1 MKELNRKVFITIFSI
16 FSVFI
21 ILGITIYNIEGYK
34 REYES
39 VRRNLNFIE
48 DKPTPKEF
56 NNINNPNKDIDNM
69 MIMDYEVYT
78 VKLNNNEIDRIISHN
93 NNNTSNFNIENIA
106 KSIINND
113 KGIKIG
119 NLYTNGYSYNYR
131 NNTIVIINTK
141 NINNK
146 LSLTLIQSILLL
158 IMLEIIIY
166 FITLYLTKRITHP
179 AEEAFK
185 KQKDFIADASHELK
199 TPLAVIIAS
208 SDELKIDKK
217 NSKYIENIKY
227 ESERMNNLIKGLLDL
242 SKLENKVSIDNYK
255 NENISKIVEKT
266 SLIFE
271 SIAYE
276 NNIRINTNIE
286 DNIMFNCSKEE
297 IEKVISIILDN
308 AIKHSYKE
316 TIILVNLYSDKS
328 NIYIEI
334 TNEGDPII
342 QGDEEKIFE
351 RFYRGDK
358 SRNRDTNRYGL
369 GLAIAKN
376 IITNHNGIIKAYSK
390 DNKTTFKINL
400 KK

>member
-1 MKELNRKVFITIFSI
+1 MKQLNRKVFTTIFLILSI
-16 FSVFI
+16 FIF
-21 ILGITIYNIEGYK
+21 LGITIYNTQIYK

-39 VRRNLNFIE
+39 IRRNLTFME
-48 DKPTPKEF
+48 EKKMPREF
-56 NNINNPNKDIDNM
+56 NNPNKDIDNM

-78 VKLNNNEIDRIISHN
+78 VKLNNNEIERIISHN
-93 NNNTSNFNIENIA
+93 NNESNFDIETIA
-106 KSIINND
+106 KSIIKKD
-113 KGIKIG
+113 EGIKIG
-119 NLYTNGYSYNYR
+119 NLYFNGYSYNYKD
-131 NNTIVIINTK
+131 NTITIINTK

-166 FITLYLTKRITHP
+166 FITLYLTKRITYP
-179 AEEAFK
+179 AEEAFN

-199 TPLAVIIAS
+199 TPLSVIIAS
-208 SDELKIDKK
+208 SDELKSDKK
-217 NSKYIENIKY
+217 NSKYVENIKY
-227 ESERMNNLIKGLLDL
+227 ESERMSNLIKGLLDL
-242 SKLENKVSIDNYK
+242 SKLEDGASINNYK

-276 NNIRINTNIE
+276 NNVRINTNIE
-286 DNIMFNCSKEE
+286 ENIFFNCSSEE
-297 IEKVISIILDN
+297 IEKLISIILDN

-316 TIILVNLYSDKS
+316 SIILVNLYKDKNS
-328 NIYIEI
+328 IYIEI
-334 TNEGDPII
+334 TNEGDPIKE
-342 QGDEEKIFE
+342 GDEEKIFE

-358 SRNRDTNRYGL
+358 SRNRESNRYGL

-376 IITNHNGIIKAYSK
+376 IVTNHNGVIKAYSK
-390 DNKTTFKINL
+390 DNKTTFKIIL

>member
-93 NNNTSNFNIENIA
+93 NNTSDFNIKSIA

-113 KGIKIG
+113 KGITIG

-131 NNTIVIINTK
+131 DNTIVIINTK

-146 LSLTLIQSILLL
+146 LSLTLIQSLLLL

-166 FITLYLTKRITHP
+166 FVTVYLTKRITHP

-242 SKLENKVSIDNYK
+242 SKLESKVSIDNYK

-316 TIILVNLYSDKS
+316 TIILVNLYKDKN

-334 TNEGDPII
+334 TNEGDPIKE
-342 QGDEEKIFE
+342 GDEEKMFE

-390 DNKTTFKINL
+390 DNKTTFKIIL

>member
-93 NNNTSNFNIENIA
+93 NNTSNFDIESIA

-113 KGIKIG
+113 KGIRIG
-119 NLYTNGYSYNYR
+119 NLYSNGYSYNYR
-131 NNTIVIINTK
+131 DNTIVIINTK

-316 TIILVNLYSDKS
+316 SIILVNLYSDKS

-376 IITNHNGIIKAYSK
+376 IITNYNGTIKAYSK
-390 DNKTTFKINL
+390 DNKTIFKINL

>member
-93 NNNTSNFNIENIA
+93 NNTSNFDIESIA

-113 KGIKIG
+113 KGIRIG
-119 NLYTNGYSYNYR
+119 NLYSNGYSYNYR
-131 NNTIVIINTK
+131 DNTIVIINTK

-316 TIILVNLYSDKS
+316 SIILVNLYSDKS

-376 IITNHNGIIKAYSK
+376 IITNHNGTIKAYSK
-390 DNKTTFKINL
+390 DNKTIFKINL

>member
-1 MKELNRKVFITIFSI
+1 MKELNRKVFSTIFSI

-56 NNINNPNKDIDNM
+56 NNMNNPNKDIDNM

-93 NNNTSNFNIENIA
+93 NNTSNFNIESIA

-113 KGIKIG
+113 KGIRIG
-119 NLYTNGYSYNYR
+119 NLYSNGYSYNYR
-131 NNTIVIINTK
+131 DNTIVIINTK

-158 IMLEIIIY
+158 IILEIIIY
-166 FITLYLTKRITHP
+166 FVTAYLTKRITHP

-227 ESERMNNLIKGLLDL
+227 ESERMNNLIKSLLDL

-276 NNIRINTNIE
+276 NNIRITTNIE
-286 DNIMFNCSKEE
+286 EDISFNCSSEE
-297 IEKVISIILDN
+297 IEKLISIILDN
-308 AIKHSYKE
+308 AVKHSYKE
-316 TIILVNLYSDKS
+316 SIILVNLYKDKN

-334 TNEGDPII
+334 TNEGDPIKE
-342 QGDEEKIFE
+342 GDEEKIFE

-358 SRNRDTNRYGL
+358 SRNRESNRYGL

-376 IITNHNGIIKAYSK
+376 IVTNHNGVIKAYSK
-390 DNKTTFKINL
+390 DNKTTFKIIL

>member
-21 ILGITIYNIEGYK
+21 ILGITVYNIEGYK

-78 VKLNNNEIDRIISHN
+78 IKLNNNEIDRIISHN
-93 NNNTSNFNIENIA
+93 NNASNFNIENIA

-131 NNTIVIINTK
+131 DNTIVIINTK

-146 LSLTLIQSILLL
+146 LSLTLIESLLLL

-166 FITLYLTKRITHP
+166 FITLYLTKRITYP

-286 DNIMFNCSKEE
+286 DNIMFKCSKEE

-358 SRNRDTNRYGL
+358 SRNRESNRYGL

-390 DNKTTFKINL
+390 DNKTIFKIIL

>member
-1 MKELNRKVFITIFSI
+1 MKELNRKVFSTIFSI

-48 DKPTPKEF
+48 EKPTPKEF
-56 NNINNPNKDIDNM
+56 NNMNNPNKDIDNM

-93 NNNTSNFNIENIA
+93 NNTSNFNIESIA

-113 KGIKIG
+113 KGIRIG
-119 NLYTNGYSYNYR
+119 NLYSNGYSYNYR
-131 NNTIVIINTK
+131 DNTIVIINTK

-158 IMLEIIIY
+158 IILEIIIY
-166 FITLYLTKRITHP
+166 FVTAYLTKRITHP

-227 ESERMNNLIKGLLDL
+227 ESERMNNLIKSLLDL

-276 NNIRINTNIE
+276 NNIRITTNIE
-286 DNIMFNCSKEE
+286 EDISFNCSSEE
-297 IEKVISIILDN
+297 IEKLISIILDN
-308 AIKHSYKE
+308 AVKHSYKE
-316 TIILVNLYSDKS
+316 SIILVNLYKDKN

-334 TNEGDPII
+334 TNEGDPIKE
-342 QGDEEKIFE
+342 GDEEKIFE

-358 SRNRDTNRYGL
+358 SRNRESNRYGL

-376 IITNHNGIIKAYSK
+376 IVTNHNGVIKAYSK
-390 DNKTTFKINL
+390 DNKTTFKIIL

>member
-56 NNINNPNKDIDNM
+56 NNMNNPNKDIDNM

-93 NNNTSNFNIENIA
+93 NNTSNFNIESIA

-113 KGIKIG
+113 KGIRIG
-119 NLYTNGYSYNYR
+119 NLYSNGYSYYYR
-131 NNTIVIINTK
+131 DNTIVIINTK

-166 FITLYLTKRITHP
+166 FVTAYLTKRITHP

-271 SIAYE
+271 AIAYE

-316 TIILVNLYSDKS
+316 SIILVNLYSDKS

-376 IITNHNGIIKAYSK
+376 IITNHNGTIKAYSK

>member
-1 MKELNRKVFITIFSI
+1 MT
-16 FSVFI
+16 
-21 ILGITIYNIEGYK
+21 
-34 REYES
+34 RE
-39 VRRNLNFIE
+39 F
-48 DKPTPKEF
+48 
-56 NNINNPNKDIDNM
+56 NNPNKDIDNM

-78 VKLNNNEIDRIISHN
+78 VKLNNNEIERIISH
-93 NNNTSNFNIENIA
+93 NNNTSNFNIETIA
-106 KSIINND
+106 KSIIKKD
-113 KGIKIG
+113 EGIKIG
-119 NLYTNGYSYNYR
+119 NLYFNGYSYNYKD
-131 NNTIVIINTK
+131 NTITIINTK

-166 FITLYLTKRITHP
+166 FITLYLTKRITYP
-179 AEEAFK
+179 AEEAFN

-199 TPLAVIIAS
+199 TPLSVIIAS
-208 SDELKIDKK
+208 SDELKTDKK

-227 ESERMNNLIKGLLDL
+227 ESERMNNLIKSLLDL
-242 SKLENKVSIDNYK
+242 SKLENGASINNYK

-276 NNIRINTNIE
+276 NNVRINTNIE
-286 DNIMFNCSKEE
+286 ENIFFNCSSEE
-297 IEKVISIILDN
+297 IEKLISIILDN

-316 TIILVNLYSDKS
+316 SIILVNLYKDKNS
-328 NIYIEI
+328 IYIEI
-334 TNEGDPII
+334 TNEGDPIKE
-342 QGDEEKIFE
+342 GDEEKIFE

-358 SRNRDTNRYGL
+358 SRNRESNRYGL

-376 IITNHNGIIKAYSK
+376 IVTNHNGVIKAYSK
-390 DNKTTFKINL
+390 DNKTTFKIIL